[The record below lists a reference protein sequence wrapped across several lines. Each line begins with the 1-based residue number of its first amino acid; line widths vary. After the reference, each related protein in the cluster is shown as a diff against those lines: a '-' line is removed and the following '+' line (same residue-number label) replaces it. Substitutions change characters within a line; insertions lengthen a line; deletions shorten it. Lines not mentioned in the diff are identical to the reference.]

1 MDNNYTKEEL
11 LNIDEGLILLRKE
24 RTRNL
29 DDFDEKNPV
38 DKNFIEWLNEQIA
51 SINTLIKK
59 VENNLDK
66 MLLEEITSI

>member
-38 DKNFIEWLNEQIA
+38 DKNFIEGLNEQIA